1 MPAFFIDRPIFAW
14 VVALFICLFGLLAI
28 PFLAVAQYPIIAPPS
43 IAIATSYPGASPE
56 ELYNSTTRLIEE
68 ELNGAS
74 GILNFE
80 STSDSLGQV
89 EITANF
95 VPGTDSNL
103 ASVEVQNR
111 IKRVEA
117 RLPRPVIQQGI
128 LVEEASSAVLQI
140 VTLKSTDGSLDEVGL
155 GDFMIR
161 NVLGEI
167 RRIPGVGRATLYST
181 ERSLRIWVD
190 PVKLVGY
197 NLTAEDVT
205 KAITAQNAQV
215 ASGSVGAEPSR
226 KDQAISALILVKGQ
240 LTSADEFGAI
250 VLRANADGSTV
261 RLRDVARIE
270 IGGMGYQFT
279 TRQDGKA
286 IAGLSVLL
294 APNGNALATAG
305 AVKAKMDELSKFF
318 PANIAYDIPYD
329 ITPVVEASITKVLHT
344 LLEAVALVFIVMFL
358 FLQNFRYTL
367 IPTIVVPVALLGT
380 CATLLLF
387 GYSINMLTM
396 FGMVLAIGIL
406 VDDAIVVV
414 ENVERIMSEEGL
426 PPREAAR
433 KAMSQITGAI
443 VGITLVLMA
452 VFVPMAFFPGS
463 VGIIY
468 RQFSV
473 TIVSAIAFSALMALS
488 LTPALCATLLKPVKA
503 GHGPARRGVFGLF
516 NRAMDG
522 VKDRY
527 GHVVGWSLQRTG
539 RLMLIYAVLVV
550 GVGYGLARMPGG
562 FLPVDDQ
569 GFLTVDVQ
577 TPPESSF
584 NRTQAAVE
592 QVEKFLA
599 GRAGIEDVTFLTG
612 FSFLGQGQNTA
623 QAFVTLKDW
632 SERGA
637 QDSAAAIVED
647 INRSLRA
654 VRDAKVTAL
663 QPPPIDNL
671 GNSSGFSF
679 RLQDRGQKGY
689 AALMQAKDDL
699 LAAAKA
705 SPVLQN
711 VYAEGL
717 PEAPQVQLVIDREAA
732 AAQGV
737 TFADI
742 NSTISTN
749 LGSAYVNDFPNRGRM
764 QRVIV
769 QADTAGRM
777 NPEDI
782 LSYNVKNARGNL
794 VPLSS
799 FARIDW
805 AVGPTQIVGF
815 NYYPAVRI
823 SGEAK
828 PGYTSG
834 DAIAEMERLAARLP
848 RGFGYDWSGQSLQEK
863 LSGSQAPF
871 LLALSALV
879 VFLCLAALY
888 ESWTVPLAVLL
899 TVPLGICGAVLA
911 ATARGLPNDV
921 YFTVG
926 LVTIIGLAA
935 KDAILIIEFA
945 KALRMRGAPLLEA
958 TLTACRLR
966 FRPILMTGL
975 AFVSGVLP
983 MVVASGAGAKSQ
995 QALGTGVMGGMI
1007 AVVVLALLMVPVF
1020 FVVVQRLFSK
1030 AEREAAA
1037 DGASLSPSLRGASA
1051 TKQSS
1056 SYLRQ
1061 ARAWIASLRSQ

>member
-14 VVALFICLFGLLAI
+14 VVALFICLLGLIAI
-28 PFLAVAQYPIIAPPS
+28 PFLAIAQYPIIAPPS
-43 IAIATSYPGASPE
+43 ISISTSYPGSSPE

-89 EITANF
+89 EIIANF

-140 VTLKSTDGSLDEVGL
+140 ITLKSTDGSLDEVGL

-181 ERSLRIWVD
+181 ERSLRIWID
-190 PVKLVGY
+190 PIKLVGY
-197 NLTAEDVT
+197 NLTADDVT
-205 KAITAQNAQV
+205 KAISAQNAQV

-226 KDQAISALILVKGQ
+226 KDQSISALILVKGQ

-250 VLRANADGSTV
+250 VLKANPDGSTV

-294 APNGNALATAG
+294 APTGNALATAS
-305 AVKAKMDELSKFF
+305 AVQAKMDELSKFF
-318 PANIAYDIPYD
+318 PANIAYDIPYN
-329 ITPVVEASITKVLHT
+329 ITPVVKASITKVVHT
-344 LLEAVALVFIVMFL
+344 LIEAVVLVFIVMFL

-367 IPTIVVPVALLGT
+367 IPTIVVPIALLGT
-380 CATLLLF
+380 CVALYMF

-426 PPREAAR
+426 SPKEATR
-433 KAMSQITGAI
+433 KAMSQITSAI
-443 VGITLVLMA
+443 IGITLVLIA

-473 TIVSAIAFSALMALS
+473 TIVAAISFSALMALS
-488 LTPALCATLLKPVKA
+488 LTPALCATLLKPVEA
-503 GHGPARRGVFGLF
+503 GHAHAKTGVFGWF
-516 NRAMDG
+516 NKRLDRTRDG
-522 VKDRY
+522 YSR
-527 GHVVGWSLQRTG
+527 VVGWSIQRTG
-539 RLMLIYAVLVV
+539 RLLILYAVLL
-550 GVGYGLARMPGG
+550 GGLVFGFSHLPGG

-569 GFLTVDVQ
+569 GFITVDVQ

-584 NRTQAAVE
+584 NRTEAAVQKVE
-592 QVEKFLA
+592 QYLA
-599 GRAGIEDVTFLTG
+599 KRSGIEDVTFLTG

-632 SERGA
+632 SERGPN
-637 QDSAAAIVED
+637 DSAAAIVAD
-647 INRSLRA
+647 VNNSLKSIK
-654 VRDAKVTAL
+654 DAKVSAL

-689 AALMQAKDDL
+689 TALMQAKDQL
-699 LAAAKA
+699 LAEAKQ

-717 PEAPQVQLVIDREAA
+717 PEAPQVQLVIDREQA

-769 QADTAGRM
+769 QADSVGRM
-777 NPEDI
+777 NAQDI

-799 FARIDW
+799 FATLKW
-805 AVGPTQIVGF
+805 MVGPTQIVGF
-815 NYYPAVRI
+815 NYYPSVRI

-834 DAIAEMERLAARLP
+834 DAIAEMERLAAKLP
-848 RGFGYDWSGQSLQEK
+848 RGFGYDWTGQSLQEK

-871 LLALSALV
+871 LLALSALI

-888 ESWTVPLAVLL
+888 ESWTIPIAVLM
-899 TVPLGICGAVLA
+899 TVPLGILGAMVA
-911 ATARGLPNDV
+911 AMSRGLSNDV
-921 YFTVG
+921 YFTVA
-926 LVTIIGLAA
+926 LITIIGLAA

-945 KALRMRGAPLLEA
+945 KDLRAKGTPLMQATMEA
-958 TLTACRLR
+958 CQLR

-975 AFVSGVLP
+975 AFVCGVLP
-983 MVVASGAGAKSQ
+983 MVIANGAGAKSQ
-995 QALGTGVMGGMI
+995 QALGTTVMGGMI

-1020 FVVVQRLFSK
+1020 FVAVTKFFSK
-1030 AEREAAA
+1030 ADRDGEATQDKPLLRDRLLGLFQRKAPA
-1037 DGASLSPSLRGASA
+1037 QTSAS
-1051 TKQSS
+1051 
-1056 SYLRQ
+1056 
-1061 ARAWIASLRSQ
+1061 

>member
-14 VVALFICLFGLLAI
+14 VVALFICLIGLISI
-28 PFLAVAQYPIIAPPS
+28 PFLAIAQYPIIAPPS
-43 IAIATSYPGASPE
+43 ISISTSYPGSSPE

-89 EITANF
+89 EIIANF

-140 VTLKSTDGSLDEVGL
+140 ITLKSTDGSLDEVGL

-181 ERSLRIWVD
+181 ERSLRIWID
-190 PVKLVGY
+190 PVKLIGY
-197 NLTAEDVT
+197 NLTADDVT

-226 KDQAISALILVKGQ
+226 KDQAISALVLVKGQ

-250 VLRANADGSTV
+250 VLKANPDGSTV

-294 APNGNALATAG
+294 APTGNALATAS
-305 AVKAKMDELSKFF
+305 AVQAKMDELSKFF
-318 PANIAYDIPYD
+318 PSNITYDIPYN
-329 ITPVVEASITKVLHT
+329 ITPVVKASISKVVQT
-344 LLEAVALVFIVMFL
+344 LIEAVILVFIVMFL

-367 IPTIVVPVALLGT
+367 IPTIVVPIALLGT
-380 CATLLLF
+380 CTALYMF

-426 PPREAAR
+426 SPKEATR
-433 KAMSQITGAI
+433 KAMSQITSAI
-443 VGITLVLMA
+443 IGITLVLIA

-473 TIVSAIAFSALMALS
+473 TIVAAISFSALMALS

-503 GHGPARRGVFGLF
+503 GHGHAKTGVFGWF
-516 NRAMDG
+516 NKRLDG
-522 VKDRY
+522 ARDGY
-527 GHVVGWSLQRTG
+527 GRVVGWSIQRTG
-539 RLMLIYAVLVV
+539 RLLILYAVLL
-550 GVGYGLARMPGG
+550 GGLVFGFSRLPGG

-569 GFLTVDVQ
+569 GFITVDVQ
-577 TPPESSF
+577 TPSDSSF

-592 QVEKFLA
+592 KVEQFLQK
-599 GRAGIEDVTFLTG
+599 RSGIEDVTFLTG

-632 SERGA
+632 SERGPK
-637 QDSAAAIVED
+637 DSAAAIVAD
-647 INRSLRA
+647 INNSMKSI
-654 VRDAKVTAL
+654 RDAKVSAL

-689 AALMQAKDDL
+689 AALMQAKEQL
-699 LAAAKA
+699 LAAAKQ

-717 PEAPQVQLVIDREAA
+717 PEAPQVQLVIDREQA

-769 QADTAGRM
+769 QSDSVGRM
-777 NPEDI
+777 NAQDI
-782 LSYNVKNARGNL
+782 LSYNVKNAQGRL

-799 FARIDW
+799 FATIKW
-805 AVGPTQIVGF
+805 MVGPTQIVGF
-815 NYYPAVRI
+815 NYYPSVRI

-834 DAIAEMERLAARLP
+834 DAIAEMEKLTAKLP
-848 RGFGYDWSGQSLQEK
+848 RGFGYEWTGQSLQEK

-871 LLALSALV
+871 LLALSALI

-888 ESWTVPLAVLL
+888 ESWTIPLAVLM
-899 TVPLGICGAVLA
+899 TVPLGILGAVVA
-911 ATARGLPNDV
+911 AMSRNLSNDV
-921 YFTVG
+921 YFTVA
-926 LVTIIGLAA
+926 LITIIGLAA

-945 KALRMRGAPLLEA
+945 KDLRAKGTPLMQATMEA
-958 TLTACRLR
+958 CHLR

-975 AFVSGVLP
+975 AFVCGVLP
-983 MVVASGAGAKSQ
+983 MVIASGAGAKSQ
-995 QALGTGVMGGMI
+995 QALGTTVMGGMI

-1020 FVVVQRLFSK
+1020 FVAVTKFFSK
-1030 AEREAAA
+1030 NER
-1037 DGASLSPSLRGASA
+1037 DGEVTPEKGSKLERLLGMFRRSRSA
-1051 TKQSS
+1051 QTP
-1056 SYLRQ
+1056 
-1061 ARAWIASLRSQ
+1061 AG